1 MSSSNS
7 SSNNNTTTTTTST
20 TTNSSNVSER
30 FEKAKSD
37 LASERDSMIQKIKDD
52 IAQSKR
58 KALARV

>member
-1 MSSSNS
+1 MSG
-7 SSNNNTTTTTTST
+7 SNNSTTTS
-20 TTNSSNVSER
+20 NNVSER

-37 LASERDSMIQKIKDD
+37 LAAERDSMIQKIKDD